1 MYLLQLNPFTGLIK
15 EDDELD
21 GWMAIASF
29 RDLVSKEGYGI
40 EALTCVALVIDY
52 GSVIKNY
59 SEKERPLR
67 AMEDV
72 FNNRKALN
80 WNCDEIQLACINYKE
95 LQYNATLEEKALLD
109 ELRIT
114 KLNEIKEADSTY
126 KKTVL
131 LKELSGINDL
141 HDSFDKKNA
150 AKDTFAESPVRNG
163 YKLLRLEIKVTDQ
176 KSFYYERA
184 KREQEQRDREQ
195 EANKSKVASDS
206 AKESKGNGTG
216 ETGKS
221 IKAGSSE
228 NTGNA
233 KTGTGSEGGSPK
245 GIQGPPKPSAPP
257 GPPSN

>member
-15 EDDELD
+15 DDDELD
-21 GWMAIASF
+21 GWMAIESF
-29 RDLVSKEGYGI
+29 RNLVNKEGYGI

-52 GSVIKNY
+52 GSIIKNY

-95 LQYNATLEEKALLD
+95 LQYNATLEEKVLLE
-109 ELRIT
+109 ELRIS
-114 KLNEIKEADSTY
+114 KLNEIKEADTTF
-126 KKTVL
+126 KKAAL
-131 LKELSGINDL
+131 LRELSGINDL
-141 HDSFDKKNA
+141 HDSFEKKNS

-195 EANKSKVASDS
+195 EANKSS
-206 AKESKGNGTG
+206 ANNKESKITSASD
-216 ETGKS
+216 TGK
-221 IKAGSSE
+221 
-228 NTGNA
+228 TGNSG
-233 KTGTGSEGGSPK
+233 KTGSKKPA
-245 GIQGPPKPSAPP
+245 GIQGPPTKPSGPS
-257 GPPSN
+257 GPPAGPPIK